1 MDHQEFVGRQFPTRK
16 GSTITVISF
25 VGSRSGSLRYLV
37 SCSDCHEDRELFPDL
52 IETSKS
58 ELNRGGAPCGCA
70 PVHRY
75 QRFQYEI
82 LAERHAKKKG
92 LSFLGFVDPY
102 TGSSSKCKL
111 SCKKHGEWS
120 STTFVALAR
129 DCGCPTCSLKKNS
142 DGRTQDDKSL
152 TSDLVASG
160 VIPRGAI
167 IKRLPEKDSTGRV
180 RKCDYFCPAC
190 SVDEYSTHLLSNGWF
205 KSQIGDLKRGILPCR
220 CAPNYRWSKKE
231 REYQISKSLGALSF
245 VGWQVESIRPNNA
258 SKIILSCV
266 QHGKFIAGLETF
278 INVGTSCPGCAQK
291 GFDQTAEGYVYAL
304 RSNCGGYIKV
314 GISNYPDERISSLAR
329 VTPFGFTQEAEI
341 RFDRG
346 EHARKLEKET
356 HSAFMRAGLS
366 GFDGATEWLRYDSAI
381 IEYIQQRAM

>member
-16 GSTITVISF
+16 GGIISVISF
-25 VGSRSGSLRYLV
+25 AGSRSGSLIYLV
-37 SCSDCHEDRELFPDL
+37 SCSICNEDSELFPSL

-82 LAERHAKKKG
+82 LASRHAKAKG
-92 LSFLGFVDPY
+92 LSFLGFVEPY
-102 TGSSSKCKL
+102 TGSSSKCML

-120 STTFVALAR
+120 STIFIALAR
-129 DCGCPTCSLKKNS
+129 KCGCPQCSFERNINL
-142 DGRTQDDKSL
+142 RTQDDESL
-152 TSDLVASG
+152 TSDLIESG
-160 VIPRGAI
+160 SIPSGSK
-167 IKRLPEKDSTGRV
+167 IKRLPDKDSTGRV
-180 RKCDYFCPAC
+180 RKCDYFCRAC

-231 REYQISKSLGALSF
+231 REYQINKIMGNLDF
-245 VGWQVESIRPNNA
+245 VGWESECARPNNG
-258 SKIILSCV
+258 SKIILSCKT
-266 QHGKFIAGLETF
+266 HGLFVTGMETF

-304 RSNCGGYIKV
+304 RSDCGGYMKV
-314 GISNYPDERISSLAR
+314 GISNYPEERVSFLAK

-346 EHARKLEKET
+346 AHARKLEKQT
-356 HSAFMRAGLS
+356 HDAFIRAGLS
-366 GFDGATEWLRYDSAI
+366 GFDGCTEWLRYDPAI
-381 IEYIQQRAM
+381 IEYIQQRA